1 MLAEYTR
8 RFYCPAAA
16 RYRYLTGDAM
26 ARAKAFAQ
34 WKSEIRQTWSEFAV
48 KEVLMNTSNG
58 NGGEQLNPR
67 QPQLKVGAEL
77 TVRALIK
84 LGRIQPARR
93 GGRAVSR
100 SDRFLGQYPG
110 RHWRSR

>member
-26 ARAKAFAQ
+26 AKAKAFAQ
-34 WKSEIRQTWSEFAV
+34 WKAEIRQTWSEFAI
-48 KEVLMNTSNG
+48 KEVLLNTSNG

-67 QPQLKVGAEL
+67 QPPRPLS
-77 TVRALIK
+77 
-84 LGRIQPARR
+84 
-93 GGRAVSR
+93 SR
-100 SDRFLGQYPG
+100 SYSRLN
-110 RHWRSR
+110 RRLRSNPNPLQCP